1 MTEGKTSPKVA
12 VEELTFV
19 LLYLTRMKEEYRG
32 YRSWKGDDFDALDS
46 LEEQELIFQGS
57 NKARNKS
64 VVIPEE
70 SVEAAKKLLRKYGID
85 DWERGRDGPPPAGIL
100 SLFSSGNR

>member
-1 MTEGKTSPKVA
+1 MTEGKTSPKAA

-19 LLYLTRMKEEYRG
+19 LLYLTRMKEYGG
-32 YRSWKGDDFDALDS
+32 YRSWKGYDFDALDS
-46 LEEQELIFQGS
+46 LEEKELIIQGR
-57 NKARNKS
+57 NKTRCKS

-85 DWERGRDGPPPAGIL
+85 DWERGRDGPPPAGIP